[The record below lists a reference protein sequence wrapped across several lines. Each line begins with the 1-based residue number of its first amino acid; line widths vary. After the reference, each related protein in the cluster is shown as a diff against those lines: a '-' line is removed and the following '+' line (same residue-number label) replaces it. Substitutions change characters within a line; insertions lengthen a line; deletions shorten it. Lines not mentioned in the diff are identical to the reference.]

1 MLTDKDIDALIKIL
15 KNWMFS
21 ANNYENEDIIDKLE
35 AMRPSEIARLWL
47 NDTQGNLKR
56 KSVMDIGTKEEYA
69 SLAESFLTLIV
80 GTSIIAGG
88 CVIGVM
94 VFGILIWVVTQ

>member
-35 AMRPSEIARLWL
+35 AMRASEIARLWL
-47 NDTQGNLKR
+47 NDTKKPIEKLEHLRRILKE
-56 KSVMDIGTKEEYA
+56 T
-69 SLAESFLTLIV
+69 
-80 GTSIIAGG
+80 
-88 CVIGVM
+88 
-94 VFGILIWVVTQ
+94 